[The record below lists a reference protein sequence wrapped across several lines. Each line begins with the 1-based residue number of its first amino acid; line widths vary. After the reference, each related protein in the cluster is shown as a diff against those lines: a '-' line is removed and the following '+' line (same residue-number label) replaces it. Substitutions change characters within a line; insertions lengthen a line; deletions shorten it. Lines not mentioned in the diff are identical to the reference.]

1 MRKHLN
7 RSVETLEHFYTKYED
22 SPYIKKYLYG
32 EKQFLPIHLGTGIFK
47 TAFSHGFPHGLSCYS
62 IRVGVMD
69 NPVEN

>member
-1 MRKHLN
+1 MN
-7 RSVETLEHFYTKYED
+7 RSVETLEHFCTKYEG
-22 SPYIKKYLYG
+22 SPHIKKYLYG